1 MKDMSK
7 EKHGGLSNEMDVVD
21 DKEGR
26 IKGNLVLRLGANLV
40 YMYLESQKMRGERK
54 RGRRCAV
61 FE

>member
-40 YMYLESQKMRGERK
+40 P
-54 RGRRCAV
+54 
-61 FE
+61 